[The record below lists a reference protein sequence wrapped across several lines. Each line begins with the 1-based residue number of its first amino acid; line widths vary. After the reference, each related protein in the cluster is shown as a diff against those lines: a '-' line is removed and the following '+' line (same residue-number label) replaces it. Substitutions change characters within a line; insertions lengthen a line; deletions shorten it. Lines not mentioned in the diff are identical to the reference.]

1 MNAHLLVFI
10 LNLGRSQELHR
21 FAFEKH
27 LGARGQ
33 FLGDWRR
40 VRAERY
46 HGDGRMCGSKIWAR
60 AYVGVNSG
68 VWEEERGSRPLR
80 GAWWPLINGEEV
92 EAGGECRR
100 GGDGARRGSGA

>member
-1 MNAHLLVFI
+1 MPDLGEWGRLAAIARAAGRKRGVVSAHLLVFI
-10 LNLGRSQELHR
+10 FNLGRSQELHR

-46 HGDGRMCGSKIWAR
+46 HGDGRM
-60 AYVGVNSG
+60 
-68 VWEEERGSRPLR
+68 
-80 GAWWPLINGEEV
+80 
-92 EAGGECRR
+92 
-100 GGDGARRGSGA
+100 